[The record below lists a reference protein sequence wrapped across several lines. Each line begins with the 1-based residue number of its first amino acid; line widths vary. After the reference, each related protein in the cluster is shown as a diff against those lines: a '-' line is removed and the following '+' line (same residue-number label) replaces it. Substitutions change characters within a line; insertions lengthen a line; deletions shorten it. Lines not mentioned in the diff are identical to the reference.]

1 VTLVLRLIRQSR
13 WDSPGKLDWLAEGD
27 IPADPM
33 ADFANTS
40 DNSLS
45 VWVVENDNRDLDRVV
60 AALAAGREKADKLDY
75 LLFTQDHLA
84 AVEIGVRTT
93 IGNTLDEYVNG
104 HHRDLTELS
113 AAKVLALTK
122 RVWGEN
128 LGPKRV
134 DRRTVVRLV
143 ANAVRLGQIKLER
156 LRPKL
161 REDVMPFLEDED
173 SRPPMPQNPK

>member
-1 VTLVLRLIRQSR
+1 MTLVLRLVRQAR

-45 VWVVENDNRDLDRVV
+45 VWLVDDDKKDLDRVV
-60 AALAAGREKADKLDY
+60 GALAASRDKADKLDY
-75 LLFTQDHLA
+75 LLFEQGHLSA
-84 AVEIGVRTT
+84 AEIEVRTT
-93 IGNTLDEYVNG
+93 SGDTLDKYVNG
-104 HHRDLTELS
+104 HHHRNLVSLS

-122 RVWGEN
+122 RVWDED

-134 DRRTVVRLV
+134 DSRTVVQLV
-143 ANAVRLGQIKLER
+143 VRAVRSGQVKLER

-161 REDVMPFLEDED
+161 REKVMPFLGDKG
-173 SRPPMPQNPK
+173 SQPPARPR